1 MVVVP
6 ADRATSRE
14 SVKLHFCV
22 GMKYTQEVCQEKY
35 LTGLTHFPI
44 RCESSAGVTN
54 QLIVLPQNSVFFC
67 SSSFVLAKT
76 TVKRFATTIQYCFL
90 LIYSAICKFITAPY
104 EITWKFNRSAVF
116 SNVGR
121 CDVTHCLCYGCAC
134 YLKRVCPNG
143 NADDITVRLRVSKK
157 NFSCVCVCIHLY
169 CLFW

>member
-54 QLIVLPQNSVFFC
+54 QLIVLPQNSVFF
-67 SSSFVLAKT
+67 A
-76 TVKRFATTIQYCFL
+76 A
-90 LIYSAICKFITAPY
+90 A
-104 EITWKFNRSAVF
+104 AV
-116 SNVGR
+116 
-121 CDVTHCLCYGCAC
+121 
-134 YLKRVCPNG
+134 
-143 NADDITVRLRVSKK
+143 
-157 NFSCVCVCIHLY
+157 
-169 CLFW
+169 LFWQKQQSRGLQQQSSIASY

>member
-1 MVVVP
+1 MFYLK
-6 ADRATSRE
+6 R
-14 SVKLHFCV
+14 
-22 GMKYTQEVCQEKY
+22 VC
-35 LTGLTHFPI
+35 
-44 RCESSAGVTN
+44 
-54 QLIVLPQNSVFFC
+54 FFC

-143 NADDITVRLRVSKK
+143 NADDITVRLRVLKK
-157 NFSCVCVCIHLY
+157 NFSCVCVFICTVCFDKKKIHVVLLLIFFLCFRY
-169 CLFW
+169 LCVFLNM

>member
-14 SVKLHFCV
+14 SVKLQFCV

-54 QLIVLPQNSVFFC
+54 QLIVLPQNSVFFAAAAVLFWRKQQSRGLQQQ
-67 SSSFVLAKT
+67 SSIASYWF
-76 TVKRFATTIQYCFL
+76 
-90 LIYSAICKFITAPY
+90 TAPY
-104 EITWKFNRSAVF
+104 ANLSQRHMKFYRRAVF

-143 NADDITVRLRVSKK
+143 NADDITVRLRVLKK